1 VIPGVQKIMG
11 RCFAH
16 GQFLIVVGCEQTNK
30 FKKIFILV
38 HITPV
43 MTILLN
49 CDPLFSY
56 PSDNHFKEEEIAI
69 STLYLDAILYY
80 T

>member
-1 VIPGVQKIMG
+1 VIPGVQKTMG
-11 RCFAH
+11 RCFAPQ
-16 GQFLIVVGCEQTNK
+16 QFLIVVGCEYLSK
-30 FKKIFILV
+30 FKKIFSLV

-49 CDPLFSY
+49 GYPLFSY
-56 PSDNHFKEEEIAI
+56 PSDNCFREEEISI
-69 STLYLDAILYY
+69 SMLYLDAILYY